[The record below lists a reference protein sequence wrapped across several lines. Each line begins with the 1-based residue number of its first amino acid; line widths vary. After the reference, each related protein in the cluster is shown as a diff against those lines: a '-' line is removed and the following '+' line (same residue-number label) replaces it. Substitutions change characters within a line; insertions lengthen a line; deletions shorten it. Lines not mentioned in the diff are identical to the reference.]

1 MLPPPSSSPRVGAND
16 GDAATSK
23 AAAAAGQTTALL
35 ELDALDRHVLAR
47 PVAGVP
53 RQVRDRVDD
62 VHPAGD
68 AAEDRVLPVEP
79 RARVRGDDEELAP
92 VRVGARVRHRKRP
105 ADDRMVV
112 RLVLERIAGPT
123 RPGSRWIAALDHE
136 L

>member
-47 PVAGVP
+47 PIAGVP
-53 RQVRDRVDD
+53 RQVRDRVED

-79 RARVRGDDEELAP
+79 RARVRTDDEKPAP
-92 VRVGARVRHRKRP
+92 VCVRTRVRQPKRP
-105 ADDRMVV
+105 AADR
-112 RLVLERIAGPT
+112 RIV
-123 RPGSRWIAALDHE
+123 S
-136 L
+136 